1 MIFETVGLVI
11 GSIFSVYF
19 CVSIKVYGY
28 MFITV
33 LSLLTYIIL
42 EVRTYRKN
50 KLNDNE
56 NKEILEP

>member
-42 EVRTYRKN
+42 EVRTYLKN

>member
-42 EVRTYRKN
+42 EVKTYRKN